1 MASKESSPWSA
12 RVLYLVTPKFI
23 NGDTVFISG
32 PEIVLNGFDNIG
44 FDILLLLEDELSSVD
59 QLAVLVV
66 GKIWSCAWCSSSFG
80 DLFGESESGDK
91 L

>member
-1 MASKESSPWSA
+1 M
-12 RVLYLVTPKFI
+12 TPKFI

-32 PEIVLNGFDNIG
+32 SEIVLNSFDNIG

-66 GKIWSCAWCSSSFG
+66 GKI
-80 DLFGESESGDK
+80 
-91 L
+91 